1 MSGNKSSVSP
11 SNSASSNS
19 RTKCPQLSLHN
30 VLWRSE
36 VKVLFFRTYPPL
48 DTTGHTQ
55 RYRVTRMDTSDCD
68 VHVHNTYIYKYNFHL
83 DIYICMLLGVSCCSC
98 FQVSLSV
105 LEKWWVFWS
114 HRVQPRVYT
123 TFDLVIHK
131 WVSVANGGP
140 VPKPSG
146 PVSPK
151 L

>member
-1 MSGNKSSVSP
+1 MFPCATNGRKTPALSCNARHSYASNKCASPSMSGNKSNASP

-48 DTTGHTQ
+48 DTTGHTR

-114 HRVQPRVYT
+114 
-123 TFDLVIHK
+123 VI
-131 WVSVANGGP
+131 V
-140 VPKPSG
+140 
-146 PVSPK
+146 
-151 L
+151 

>member
-1 MSGNKSSVSP
+1 MSGNKSNVSP
-11 SNSASSNS
+11 SNFASSNS

-48 DTTGHTQ
+48 DTTGHTHGH
-55 RYRVTRMDTSDCD
+55 RVTRMDTSDCD

-131 WVSVANGGP
+131 WATCVEWWASSKTKWA
-140 VPKPSG
+140 S
-146 PVSPK
+146 
-151 L
+151 